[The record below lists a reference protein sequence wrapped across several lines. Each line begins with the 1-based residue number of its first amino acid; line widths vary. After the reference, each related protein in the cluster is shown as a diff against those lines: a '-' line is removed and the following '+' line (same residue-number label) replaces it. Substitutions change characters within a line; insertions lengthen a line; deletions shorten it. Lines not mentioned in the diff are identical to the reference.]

1 MLRPVARLG
10 AAVLHRSAQPVEV
23 FDAALGQLIDDMI
36 DTMYAAPGVGLA
48 APQVGVPLRVC
59 VIDLSVG
66 KRGGELLTLVN
77 PEFVSR
83 EGMQLEEEGC
93 LSLPGFTATVP
104 RPAEVTVRAA
114 DRHGELRLIHAK
126 GLLARALQHEVD
138 HLDGRLFLDRLRGI
152 KRDLIVRKVKK
163 MQRAGRW

>member
-10 AAVLHRSAQPVEV
+10 AAVLTRPAQPVEV
-23 FDAALGQLIDDMI
+23 FDAALGQLIDDLI
-36 DTMYAAPGVGLA
+36 DTMYAAPGIGLA

-83 EGMQLEEEGC
+83 DGMQLEEEGC

-104 RPAEVTVRAA
+104 RPAEVTVRAT
-114 DRHGELRLIHAK
+114 DRHGEFRLIQAT

-138 HLDGRLFLDRLRGI
+138 HLEGRLFLDRLRGI
-152 KRDLIVRKVKK
+152 QRDLIVRKIKK
-163 MQRAGRW
+163 LQRRGHW